1 MATTVL
7 SRTPSVGGDRD
18 KWPFATWIKRSKINT
33 NESIFG
39 AFSDGNNH
47 TQIFWRGDN
56 LEFTQKDSNA
66 NT

>member
-18 KWPFATWIKRSKINT
+18 KWTFATWIKRSKINT

-39 AFSDGNNH
+39 AFPYKFWCFSPILTLFSDVNFGVV
-47 TQIFWRGDN
+47 
-56 LEFTQKDSNA
+56 L
-66 NT
+66 